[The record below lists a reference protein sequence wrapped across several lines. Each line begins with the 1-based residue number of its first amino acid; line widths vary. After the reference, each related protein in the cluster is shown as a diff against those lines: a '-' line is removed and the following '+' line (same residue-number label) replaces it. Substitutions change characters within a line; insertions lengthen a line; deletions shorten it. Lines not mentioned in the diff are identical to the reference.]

1 MTVQRLPNESVSALQ
16 LGTSFIQNFD
26 SPMQLN
32 QNETLDQKSI
42 EKLMAKDI
50 SQLSSKE
57 LGVAYEDIH
66 GVSEVVEETP
76 QMVIEK
82 LQQMEHALRV
92 INHKPAYDQAET
104 MNYQYVNDPKF
115 RLMFL
120 RADCFDP
127 QKAAARLVN
136 FMEGKL
142 KYFGPICLAR
152 PIFLSD
158 LDEDDLQTLK
168 AGPLQILPVRDRA
181 GRAIFSDSMTMSPRF
196 YKNSINVVSLFENCT
211 LTFCVYDVL
220 TSIIF

>member
-1 MTVQRLPNESVSALQ
+1 MTAPSSPNAYYPTQ
-16 LGTSFIQNFD
+16 PMATDFIQNFD
-26 SPMQLN
+26 SSMQLN

-66 GVSEVVEETP
+66 GVSQVVEETP

-82 LQQMEHALRV
+82 LQQMEQALRA
-92 INHKPAYDQAET
+92 INNKTAYDQAET
-104 MNYQYVNDPKF
+104 MDYQYVNDPKF

-120 RADCFDP
+120 RAECFDS
-127 QKAAARLVN
+127 QKAAVRLVN

-142 KYFGPICLAR
+142 EYFGPQCLAR

-158 LDEDDLQTLK
+158 LDHDDLQTLR
-168 AGPLQILPVRDRA
+168 AGPLQLLPIRDRA
-181 GRAIFSDSMTMSPRF
+181 GRAVTTDSFTMCPPC
-196 YKNSINVVSLFENCT
+196 YQNPINLVSL
-211 LTFCVYDVL
+211 
-220 TSIIF
+220 